1 MTMTAYI
8 LSVVTN
14 THEFGFFRNALE
26 TLRTWQRRGRA
37 RRELAR
43 FSERELHDIGIS
55 WSSIAEEVNKPF
67 WKA

>member
-1 MTMTAYI
+1 MTAHI
-8 LSVVTN
+8 LHSVIN
-14 THEFGFFRNALE
+14 THEYSFLRNALE
-26 TLRTWQRRGRA
+26 TLQTWQRRSRA

-43 FSERELHDIGIS
+43 FNERELHDIGVT

>member
-1 MTMTAYI
+1 MTAYI

-14 THEFGFFRNALE
+14 NHESGLFHRAAE
-26 TLRTWQRRGRA
+26 TLRTWQQRARA

-43 FSERELHDIGIS
+43 WTERELHDIGMS
-55 WSSIAEEVNKPF
+55 RSSIAEEVNKPF